1 MRKCIKIKGM
11 YSRKCALAIEEI
23 LSDLGGKNIFVD
35 ALDEYAL
42 ADISADDEDIID
54 AIEEEGFDV
63 YEITTDNR

>member
-11 YSRKCALAIEEI
+11 YSRKCASVVEHI

-35 ALDEYAL
+35 TWDDYAL

>member
-1 MRKCIKIKGM
+1 M
-11 YSRKCALAIEEI
+11 AIEEI
-23 LSDLGGKNIFVD
+23 LSGLGGKNIFVD
-35 ALDEYAL
+35 ALDDYAL